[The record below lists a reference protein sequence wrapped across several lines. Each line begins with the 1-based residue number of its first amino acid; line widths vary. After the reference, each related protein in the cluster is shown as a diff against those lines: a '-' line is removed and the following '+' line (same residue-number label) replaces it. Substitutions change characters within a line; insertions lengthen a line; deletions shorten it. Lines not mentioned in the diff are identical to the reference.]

1 MELTQSAARWKTAGI
16 WALTAILAAFFLI
29 AGGLKLR
36 GAPSQVDNFAHW
48 GYAAWFLY
56 VVGAVEAAGAMGL
69 LVPRLAGFAAVLL
82 GGTMLG
88 AALTHLVHHEMKAVP
103 IPLAILGLLVVV
115 GYARRGPV
123 VALYERLTDG

>member
-1 MELTQSAARWKTAGI
+1 MDLTRLVARWKTVRI
-16 WALTAILAAFFLI
+16 WALTAILAAFFLV

-56 VVGAVEAAGAMGL
+56 VVGAVEVAGAIGL
-69 LVPRLAGFAAVLL
+69 LVPRLAGFAVLLL

-88 AALTHLVHHEMKAVP
+88 ASLTHLVHHEMKAVP
-103 IPLAILGLLVVV
+103 VPLVILGLLAVV
-115 GYARRGPV
+115 GYARRGPLV
-123 VALYERLTDG
+123 TLYERLVDG

>member
-1 MELTQSAARWKTAGI
+1 MELTRSAARWKTVGV
-16 WALTAILAAFFLI
+16 WALAAILAVFFLV

-36 GAPSQVDNFAHW
+36 GAPLQVNNFAHW

-56 VVGAVEAAGAMGL
+56 VVGAVETVGAMGL
-69 LVPRLAGFAAVLL
+69 LVPRLAGFAAIVL

-103 IPLAILGLLVVV
+103 IPLVILGLLAVV

-123 VALYERLTDG
+123 LALYERLVDG

>member
-1 MELTQSAARWKTAGI
+1 MDTAQPVFTWKAAGV

-48 GYAAWFLY
+48 GYAGWFLY
-56 VVGAVEAAGAMGL
+56 VVGAVEAVGAVGL
-69 LVPRLAGFAAVLL
+69 LVPRLAGFAAMVL

-103 IPLAILGLLVVV
+103 IPLVILGLLAVV

-123 VALYERLTDG
+123 LALYDRLVDG

>member
-1 MELTQSAARWKTAGI
+1 MELPRLVVTWKTIGT
-16 WALTAILAAFFLI
+16 WALTVILAVFFLV

-36 GAPSQVDNFAHW
+36 GVPSQVDNFVHW
-48 GYAAWFLY
+48 GYAEWFLY
-56 VVGAVEAAGAMGL
+56 VVGAFEAAGAMGL
-69 LVPRLAGFAAVLL
+69 LVPRLAGFAAMLL

-103 IPLAILGLLVVV
+103 IPLVLLGLLAVV

-123 VALYERLTDG
+123 VVLYERLTDG

>member
-1 MELTQSAARWKTAGI
+1 MAAIRQVFTWKAAGI
-16 WALTAILAAFFLI
+16 WTLTVILAAFFLI

-36 GAPSQVDNFAHW
+36 GAPSQIDSFAHW
-48 GYAAWFLY
+48 GYAGWFLY
-56 VVGAVEAAGAMGL
+56 VVGAVEVAGAIGL
-69 LVPRLAGFAAVLL
+69 LVPRLAGSAAMLL

-103 IPLAILGLLVVV
+103 IPLVILGLLAVV

-123 VALYERLTDG
+123 LALYDRLVDG

>member
-1 MELTQSAARWKTAGI
+1 MELPRSAFIWKIVGV
-16 WALTAILAAFFLI
+16 WALAVILAAFFFV

-56 VVGAVEAAGAMGL
+56 VVGAVETAGAMGL
-69 LVPRLAGFAAVLL
+69 LVPRLAGFAAMLL

-88 AALTHLVHHEMKAVP
+88 ASLTHLVHHEMKAVP
-103 IPLAILGLLVVV
+103 IPLVILGLLAVV

-123 VALYERLTDG
+123 LALYERLTDS

>member
-1 MELTQSAARWKTAGI
+1 MELSRLVFTWKAIGI
-16 WALTAILAAFFLI
+16 WALTAILTAFFLV

-48 GYAAWFLY
+48 GYAEWFLY
-56 VVGAVEAAGAMGL
+56 VIGAVEATGALGL
-69 LVPRLAGFAAVLL
+69 LVPRLAGFAAMLL

-103 IPLAILGLLVVV
+103 IPLVILGLLAAV
-115 GYARRGPV
+115 GYARRGPI
-123 VALYERLTDG
+123 VAFYERLADG

>member
-1 MELTQSAARWKTAGI
+1 MELSRPVCTWKAVGI
-16 WALTAILAAFFLI
+16 WVLAAILAAFFLL

-48 GYAAWFLY
+48 GYAGWFLY
-56 VVGAVEAAGAMGL
+56 VIGAVEAAGAMGL
-69 LVPRLAGFAAVLL
+69 LVPRLAGFAAMLL

-103 IPLAILGLLVVV
+103 IPLVILGLLVVV
-115 GYARRGPV
+115 GYVRRGPL
-123 VALYERLTDG
+123 VALYERWFDN

>member
-1 MELTQSAARWKTAGI
+1 MAAIRQDVTWRAAGI
-16 WALTAILAAFFLI
+16 WALAVILAAFFLV

-36 GAPSQVDNFAHW
+36 GVPSQVENFAHW
-48 GYAAWFLY
+48 GYAGWFLY
-56 VVGAVEAAGAMGL
+56 VVGAVEAAGAVGL
-69 LVPRLAGFAAVLL
+69 LVPRLAGSAALLL

-103 IPLAILGLLVVV
+103 IPLVILGLLAVV

-123 VALYERLTDG
+123 LALYDRLVDG